1 MKNVFAIILI
11 TSAMVTYGQRK
22 EIISPLKLEF
32 RILDQANLLTAKQKH
47 SIFLLIQDLEKQVGS
62 QLAILTVQSLNGQT
76 IQLFSMNE
84 ANKMGL
90 GRKAFK
96 DGILIVYAINEGQVR
111 IEVGKGL
118 NQIITDDIATIIN
131 ESILAPQF
139 RAQNYAGGFYNAVKA
154 IKERIEADRASIGK
168 RP

>member
-1 MKNVFAIILI
+1 MKNLI
-11 TSAMVTYGQRK
+11 TILLALSFQLSFGQKK
-22 EIISPLKLEF
+22 EVISPLKIET
-32 RILDQANLLTAKQKH
+32 RVLDNANLLTAQQKQ
-47 SIFLLIQDLEKQVGS
+47 SIFLLIQDLERQVGS
-62 QLAILTVQSLNGQT
+62 QLAIQTIQSLNGQT
-76 IQLFSMNE
+76 INMYSLNQ

-118 NQIITDDIATIIN
+118 DQIITNDIATIIN

-139 RAQNYAGGFYNAVKA
+139 RVQNYAGGFYNAVKA
-154 IKERIEADRASIGK
+154 IKERIETDRTSIGK
-168 RP
+168 RH